1 MHGGGSGGTGSKKKA
16 NINVIPLIDVIM
28 FLLATFVL
36 FTLSMNKST
45 GPGGISLNEGTT
57 GIDVDPNRCATI
69 SVNTEGQVFW
79 DKVQMTWD
87 GFIIKLMEYSSH
99 EDPTI
104 LINFD
109 QAANFGQS
117 MSVLDEIR
125 KASQQPGAK
134 KITVYVST
142 KQPQASR

>member
-1 MHGGGSGGTGSKKKA
+1 MHGGGSSGTGSKKKA

-36 FTLSMNKST
+36 FTLSMNKAT
-45 GPGGISLNEGTT
+45 GPGGISLNEATT
-57 GIDVDPNRCATI
+57 GFEIDPNKAATV

-79 DKVQMTWD
+79 NKDQQTWD
-87 GFIIKLMEYSSH
+87 GFILKVIELSGKD
-99 EDPTI
+99 DPII

-125 KASQQPGAK
+125 KAPK
-134 KITVYVST
+134 PIKVFIST
-142 KQPQASR
+142 KIPDAGRS